1 MAHNLKSV
9 AGSLAM
15 HEMQQA
21 ATALED
27 ACANGA
33 GPAHI
38 EARARSVVELLEP
51 VIEGLR
57 ALGAD
62 APS

>member
-1 MAHNLKSV
+1 MAHDLKSM
-9 AGSLAM
+9 AGALAM
-15 HEMQQA
+15 REMQQA
-21 ATALED
+21 ATELEV

-33 GPAHI
+33 GQANVDVL
-38 EARARSVVELLEP
+38 AQSVVKLLEP

-62 APS
+62 VPS